1 MKNGKYRQRQ
11 KEAKVEKRPESREA
25 AAPSGPVPAGGYD
38 EKMVEH
44 VRMATSLLEGRK
56 VSRQEVLEM
65 LAEEEKR
72 QHSIGHGERSDY
84 GVRDLNENSS

>member
-11 KEAKVEKRPESREA
+11 KEAKAGKRSESREA
-25 AAPSGPVPAGGYD
+25 VTPSEPVPAGVYD

-56 VSRQEVLEM
+56 VSRQEVLGM
-65 LAEEEKR
+65 LAAEEKR
-72 QHSIGHGERSDY
+72 QHSIGGGARSDY